1 MKGLVA
7 LLMIPPMLSAAC
19 GAIFIVFWV
28 SKVRVGAL
36 DLDQTL
42 MVAVACFGSA
52 LLYLV
57 SLGGVLARR
66 RCFQARLGEEHEELR
81 ELEEEEEE

>member
-19 GAIFIVFWV
+19 GAIFIVFWL

-42 MVAVACFGSA
+42 LVAVACFAST

-57 SLGGVLARR
+57 ALGGVLIRR
-66 RCFQARLGEEHEELR
+66 RCFGQRVGEEHEELR
-81 ELEEEEEE
+81 ELEEEGEE